1 MIRYDNTAPW
11 ADVRGWRVVFPGL
24 NLSACEVA
32 RDALEWRSVEAYAE
46 DMGYP
51 LALVQ
56 EAVAWARAK
65 WTKADGDEVAAILT
79 AATGVEWG
87 WSVDEDFFAD
97 LPTGV
102 ASVCSCYYTDE
113 TNEVLPLRLDR
124 WCAGWDRDDRADS
137 GNGTEYGESAGFEYL
152 IALAQEAIDRVNAEP
167 EEEDET

>member
-11 ADVRGWRVVFPGL
+11 ADLRGWRVVFPGL
-24 NLSACEVA
+24 DLSACEVA

-56 EAVAWARAK
+56 EAVAWARST
-65 WTKADGDEVAAILT
+65 WTQADGDEVAAILT
-79 AATGVEWG
+79 EATGEAWT
-87 WSVDEDFFAD
+87 WSGDEDFVAH

-102 ASVCSCYYTDE
+102 ACVCPCYFTRGGD
-113 TNEVLPLRLDR
+113 VLPPRLDD

-137 GNGTEYGESAGFEYL
+137 GNGTEYGESAGFEHL
-152 IALAQEAIDRVNAEP
+152 IAVAQEAIDRVNAES